1 MSKSEQNT
9 TLPLPTNNSA
19 PEVVTPEVQVDDLGY
34 SMKHEGLPPIPKAV
48 ENPKPVEP
56 PKLPETTIKTG
67 YEDSKETPKPVET
80 PKPIEPPKEEVDI
93 SSVLKD
99 LPQGYDQEAF
109 TKFASENKITKEQA
123 QAYVKF
129 AQDEFAQIKKNHE
142 YKQNEIKNQWTNDL
156 KNDQNFGGENFSKNI
171 HAVEN
176 LIENHL
182 PNMKKAL
189 TERGGMLPPYIMK
202 DLLNL
207 HKLLN
212 PTTSLINGE
221 PSIPAKDDDDFLT
234 EMYPN
239 GGK

>member
-1 MSKSEQNT
+1 
-9 TLPLPTNNSA
+9 
-19 PEVVTPEVQVDDLGY
+19 
-34 SMKHEGLPPIPKAV
+34 MKHEGLPPLAKPVEPPK
-48 ENPKPVEP
+48 ENPTTTSGYTEPPKTETPKPVEP
-56 PKLPETTIKTG
+56 PKDEPAKPTIKSG
-67 YEDSKETPKPVET
+67 YEDPKTEPPKPVE
-80 PKPIEPPKEEVDI
+80 PPKDEPAKPDADI
-93 SSVLKD
+93 SLVLKD
-99 LPQGYDQEAF
+99 LPQGYDREAV
-109 TKFASENKITKEQA
+109 TKFAIDNKLTKEQA

-142 YKQNEIKNQWTNDL
+142 AKSNEIKVQWTNEL
-156 KNDQNFGGENFSKNI
+156 KSDQNFGGENFSKNV

-212 PTTSLINGE
+212 PTASLVNGE